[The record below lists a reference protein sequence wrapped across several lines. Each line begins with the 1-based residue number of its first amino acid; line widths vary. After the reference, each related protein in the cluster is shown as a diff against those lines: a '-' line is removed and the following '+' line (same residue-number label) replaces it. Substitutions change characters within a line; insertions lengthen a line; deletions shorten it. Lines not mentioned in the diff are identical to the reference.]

1 MAKYGWSS
9 ELTQK
14 IILFSFLWILTKA
27 NLVIKNTSL
36 FAADGDFSHL
46 MNPSGV
52 ITSLTLISS
61 GVLCLDKPD
70 CVSFLFNPKTKQMQR
85 LSYVGTPSGTGGVNV
100 VDWRYYI
107 ITKGNSIIS
116 TLCEFLSPT
125 CEIYRFC
132 QHENILCRHYVII
145 YKHETC
151 HFMRL
156 YVNIIMLDRDTIA
169 KYVECWHNWSCNDLS

>member
-1 MAKYGWSS
+1 MTKNGWSS

-14 IILFSFLWILTKA
+14 MILFSFLWILTKA

-46 MNPSGV
+46 MNPSDV
-52 ITSLTLISS
+52 ITSMTLISS

-100 VDWRYYI
+100 MDWRYYI
-107 ITKGNSIIS
+107 IKKGNRIIS
-116 TLCEFLSPT
+116 TLC
-125 CEIYRFC
+125 
-132 QHENILCRHYVII
+132 
-145 YKHETC
+145 
-151 HFMRL
+151 
-156 YVNIIMLDRDTIA
+156 
-169 KYVECWHNWSCNDLS
+169 